1 MCYWVLGFKVHRGP
15 QQPQLLF
22 SWGRNKAP
30 DHTHKQKPYYLT
42 TKDGVLSGHLTGSL
56 NTSKSQVPRAGP
68 RCQLGG

>member
-15 QQPQLLF
+15 QQPQLFF
-22 SWGRNKAP
+22 SREETRP
-30 DHTHKQKPYYLT
+30 QITQKNLT
-42 TKDGVLSGHLTGSL
+42 TRDGVLSGLLTGSL